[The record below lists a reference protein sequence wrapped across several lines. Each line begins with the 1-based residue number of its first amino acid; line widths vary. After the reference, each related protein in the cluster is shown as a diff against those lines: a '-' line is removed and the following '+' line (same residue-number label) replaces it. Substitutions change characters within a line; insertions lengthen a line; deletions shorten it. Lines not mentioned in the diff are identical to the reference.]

1 MHVTFFEDRRSW
13 VRAAGAAGRH
23 IRAADEHN
31 RPPMT
36 PAKRLGVVMDPIEAI
51 SYAKDSTLAML
62 LAAQARGFELSY
74 LEQRDLL
81 LRDGVALGRMRALT
95 VRADSAGWFTL
106 GEPALGPLSSL
117 DCLLMRKDPPFD
129 TEYIYTT
136 YILERAEA
144 AGVRVVNRPQGLRD
158 MNEKVYTAAFPQ
170 CCAATLVTRDMADMA
185 AFLQEQGKVVV
196 KPLHGMGGRSIFVL
210 AQGDVNARVVFE
222 TLTDCGQRFA
232 IVQRYLPEIAQTGDS
247 RVLLIDGEPVPYA
260 LARIPTGG
268 DHRGNLAA
276 GARGVAR
283 PLNDR
288 DRWLAGEIG
297 PALAAKGML
306 FVGLDVIGGFV
317 TEINVTSPTGIREID
332 KQCGTSIG
340 DQLIAAIERHL
351 AATPRAQRTAGAPAA
366 AAGSRG

>member
-1 MHVTFFEDRRSW
+1 M
-13 VRAAGAAGRH
+13 
-23 IRAADEHN
+23 
-31 RPPMT
+31 
-36 PAKRLGVVMDPIEAI
+36 GVVMDPIAAI

-81 LRDGVALGRMRALT
+81 LRDGVALGRMRALS
-95 VRADSAGWFTL
+95 VRADPAGWFTL

-129 TEYIYTT
+129 IEYIYTT

-144 AGVRVVNRPQGLRD
+144 AGVQVVNRPQGLRD

-185 AFLQEQGKVVV
+185 AFLHEQGKVVV

-210 AQGDVNARVVFE
+210 EQGDVNARVVFE
-222 TLTDCGQRFA
+222 TLTDYGQRFA
-232 IVQRYLPEIAQTGDS
+232 IVQRFLPEIAQTGDS
-247 RVLLIDGEPVPYA
+247 RVLLVDGEPVPYA
-260 LARIPTGG
+260 LARIPAGG

-317 TEINVTSPTGIREID
+317 TEINVTSPTGARELQQQFGANAAELLLEAID
-332 KQCGTSIG
+332 RRLKQAR
-340 DQLIAAIERHL
+340 AA
-351 AATPRAQRTAGAPAA
+351 RAP
-366 AAGSRG
+366 